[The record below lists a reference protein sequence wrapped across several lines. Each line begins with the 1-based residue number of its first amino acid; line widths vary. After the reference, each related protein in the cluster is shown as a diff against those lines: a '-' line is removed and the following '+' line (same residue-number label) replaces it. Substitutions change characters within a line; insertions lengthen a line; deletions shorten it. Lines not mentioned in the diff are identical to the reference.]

1 MRIIRTRV
9 WHGGGSVFG
18 SVLIAVITLM
28 HIYVFW
34 RVASVPVVKRYLST
48 RFIIGAGL
56 LLWSVFF
63 LGRVYGHHYTGPL
76 AKPLEFV
83 GMNWMAVVF
92 LLFVPLL
99 AMDFVTGFGFLVPR
113 RAVWLRSIA
122 LLAGA
127 TLSVVALVQGLRP
140 PVVENYEVSLSGLAH
155 ELDGTV
161 LVAMSDLH
169 LGTLLGERWLEAR
182 VAQVQAQQPDLVV
195 LLGDLFEGHGKP
207 QGRLLRALRLL
218 SAPLGVW
225 VVPGNHE
232 FHHRHDGST
241 FLIEEAGFRLLR
253 NSWAEVQPG
262 LVMAG
267 VDDLTA
273 LRRSGQ
279 GGDPIS
285 KALAGRPPGA
295 TILLSHTPWQ
305 ADRAARA
312 GVGLMLSGHTHGG
325 QIWPFDYLVKRLYPL
340 LEGRYEVDGMT
351 VIVCRGTGTWGPR
364 MRLWHPSEI
373 LRLRLRTERFRD
385 AQ

>member
-1 MRIIRTRV
+1 
-9 WHGGGSVFG
+9 VFG
-18 SVLIAVITLM
+18 LILISTITLM

-34 RVASVPVVKRYLST
+34 RVASVVVVERYVSRRIL
-48 RFIIGAGL
+48 IGTGL
-56 LLWSVFF
+56 ILWTTFF
-63 LGRVYGHHYTGPL
+63 LGRVYGHHTTGPL
-76 AKPLEFV
+76 AKAFEFL
-83 GMNWMAVVF
+83 GMNWMAVIF

-99 AMDFVTGFGFLVPR
+99 AMDLVTGFGFLVPR
-113 RAVWLRSIA
+113 LAVRLRSTA
-122 LLAGA
+122 LVAGA
-127 TLSVVALVQGLRP
+127 VLSVVALVQGLRP
-140 PVVENYEVSLSGLAH
+140 PVVENYEVSLPGLAH

-169 LGTLLGERWLEAR
+169 LGTLIGERWLEAR
-182 VAQVQAQQPDLVV
+182 VAQVQEQQPDLVV
-195 LLGDLFEGHGKP
+195 LLGDLFEGHDKP
-207 QGRLLRALRLL
+207 QGELLTALRLL

-232 FHHRHDGST
+232 FHHRHDRST
-241 FLIEEAGFRLLR
+241 SLIEEAGFRLLS
-253 NSWAEVQPG
+253 NSWAEVRPG

-279 GGDPIS
+279 GDPIS

-305 ADRAARA
+305 AEKAAKA

-325 QIWPFDYLVKRLYPL
+325 QIWPFDYLVKRVYPL
-340 LEGRYEVDGMT
+340 LEGRYKVDGMT

-364 MRLWHPSEI
+364 MRLWRPSEI
-373 LRLRLRTERFRD
+373 LRLKLRRGMKQDQNTSR
-385 AQ
+385 

>member
-1 MRIIRTRV
+1 M
-9 WHGGGSVFG
+9 FG
-18 SVLIAVITLM
+18 LILISTITLM

-34 RVASVPVVKRYLST
+34 RVASVVVVERYVSRRIL
-48 RFIIGAGL
+48 IGTGL
-56 LLWSVFF
+56 ILWTTFF
-63 LGRVYGHHYTGPL
+63 LGRVYGHHTTGPL
-76 AKPLEFV
+76 AKALEFL
-83 GMNWMAVVF
+83 GMNWMAVIF

-99 AMDFVTGFGFLVPR
+99 AMDLVTGFGFLVPR
-113 RAVWLRSIA
+113 LAVRLRSTA
-122 LLAGA
+122 LVAGA
-127 TLSVVALVQGLRP
+127 VLSVVALVQGLRP
-140 PVVENYEVSLSGLAH
+140 PVVENYEVYLPGLAR

-169 LGTLLGERWLEAR
+169 LGTLIGERWLEAR
-182 VAQVQAQQPDLVV
+182 VAQVQEQQPDLVV
-195 LLGDLFEGHGKP
+195 LLGDLFEGHDKP
-207 QGRLLRALRLL
+207 QGELLTALRLL

-232 FHHRHDGST
+232 FHHRHDRST
-241 FLIEEAGFRLLR
+241 SLIEEAGFSLLS
-253 NSWAEVQPG
+253 NSWAEVRPG

-273 LRRSGQ
+273 LRRSGK

-305 ADRAARA
+305 AEKAAEA

-325 QIWPFDYLVKRLYPL
+325 QIWPFDYLVKRVYPL
-340 LEGRYEVDGMT
+340 LEGRYKVDGMT

-364 MRLWHPSEI
+364 MRLWRPSEI
-373 LRLRLRTERFRD
+373 LRLKLRRGMKQDQDTSR
-385 AQ
+385 